1 MRAHRL
7 LPAAL
12 VLLASFAFAETPSG
26 PARWEKDIA
35 ALEAKQKEQPAAPG
49 SLLFVGSSSIRMW
62 NLGTSWPDE
71 KVVNHGFGG
80 SMLPDTVH
88 FFERLVAPLA
98 PRAVIVYAGDNDI
111 AKDRTAEQVAA
122 DFQSLVSLCEE
133 KLPGVPLV
141 YIAIKPSVKRWNLWP
156 EMARANEA
164 IAAICEAK
172 ESLHYADIATPM
184 LAGAEGAP
192 DKEWFLDDGLH
203 LSPMGYA
210 RWTEVVS
217 EVLGKAGVLR

>member
-12 VLLASFAFAETPSG
+12 VLLASLAFAETPSG
-26 PARWEKDIA
+26 PGRWEKDIA
-35 ALEAKQKEQPAAPG
+35 ALEAKRKEQPAAPG
-49 SLLFVGSSSIRMW
+49 SLLFIGSSSIRMW
-62 NLGTSWPDE
+62 DLGASWPEE

-88 FFERLVAPLA
+88 FFERLVVPFQ

-111 AKDRTAEQVAA
+111 AKGRTAEQVAT
-122 DFQSLVSLCEE
+122 DFQTLVSLCEE

-141 YIAIKPSVKRWNLWP
+141 YIAIKPSIKRWDLWP

-164 IAAICEAK
+164 IAAICEAR
-172 ESLHYADIATPM
+172 ESLHYADIAAPM

-192 DKEWFLDDGLH
+192 GKEWFLEDGLH

-210 RWTEVVS
+210 RWTEVVG
-217 EVLGKAGVLR
+217 EVLRKAGALR